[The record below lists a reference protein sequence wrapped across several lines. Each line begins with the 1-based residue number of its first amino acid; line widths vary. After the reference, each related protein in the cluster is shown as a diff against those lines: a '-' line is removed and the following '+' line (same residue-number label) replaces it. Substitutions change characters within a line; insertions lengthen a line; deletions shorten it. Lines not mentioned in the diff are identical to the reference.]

1 MALQSGWKILSIN
14 ITDGGSGYGNTQ
26 TYTLNARTKS
36 KHGQSFAGTCTSN
49 SSGVIVSTNITNNG
63 ENYSSG
69 STTLGILDAPGHGA
83 MLIPVIGQNV
93 SMSISDMNQEKG
105 IAVNSANSDIHDLYQ
120 DFASVGGVNDE
131 GENVNVSPDA
141 TDNKPNFDYDQGGP
155 VSGSAQ
161 HPIHFDE
168 FYGAVYDTYGGG
180 GCLLIGTSI
189 TLQDEKGNTF
199 YKNIEDVN
207 VGDTIVAYHND
218 DIPLDFDSTDTW
230 SEWSDDDISDT
241 RIVTGSVKHLY
252 FDYYES
258 YYRINSIINTTEEHP
273 WLVKSAI
280 SRGEEGSGY
289 IYQYKRT
296 DELVPY
302 DDYLIRDDLTEVQIV
317 TIQKVEEE
325 VEVVNLNCEPY
336 DVYFAQGYM
345 THNVHEK

>member
-1 MALQSGWKILSIN
+1 MALQSGWKILNIN
-14 ITDGGSGYGNTQ
+14 ISEGGGGYGNAQ
-26 TYTLNARTKS
+26 TYTLSARTKS

-49 SSGVIVSTNITNNG
+49 SSGNITSTNVTNNG
-63 ENYSSG
+63 VNYSSG
-69 STTLGILDAPGHGA
+69 STTLGILDAPGSGA
-83 MLIPVIGQNV
+83 LLVPIIGQNI
-93 SMSISDMNQEKG
+93 SMSISDINVENG
-105 IAVNSANSDIHDLYQ
+105 VAPNAANSDIHDLYQ
-120 DFASVGGVNDE
+120 DYSSIAGIHDTLGTVVHDE
-131 GENVNVSPDA
+131 

-155 VSGSAQ
+155 ASGSAQ

-168 FYGAVYDTYGGG
+168 FYGADYDIYGGG

-207 VGDTIVAYHND
+207 VGDIIVAYHKDN
-218 DIPLDFDSTDTW
+218 IPLDFDSTDTW
-230 SEWSDDDISDT
+230 GEWSDDDISDM
-241 RIVTGSVKHLY
+241 RIVTGSVKHMY
-252 FDYYES
+252 FDYFES
-258 YYRINSIINTTEEHP
+258 YYRINSVIKTTEEHP

-296 DELVPY
+296 DELVQY

-317 TIQKVEEE
+317 SIIKEVEE

-345 THNVHEK
+345 THNVHDK

>member
-1 MALQSGWKILSIN
+1 VALQSGWKILNVN
-14 ITDGGSGYGNTQ
+14 ISNGGSGYGSSQ
-26 TYTLNARTKS
+26 TYTLSVRTKS
-36 KHGQSFAGTCTSN
+36 KHGQSFAGTCSSN
-49 SSGVIVSTNITNNG
+49 GSGVITSVNITNNG

-69 STTLGILDAPGHGA
+69 STTLGILDAPGNGA
-83 MLIPVIGQNV
+83 MLIPIIGQDV
-93 SMSISDMNQEKG
+93 SMSISDMNVEKG
-105 IAVNSANSDIHDLYQ
+105 VASNAANSDIHDLYQ
-120 DFASVGGVNDE
+120 DFSSVA
-131 GENVNVSPDA
+131 GENTGGQTVHDE

-168 FYGAVYDTYGGG
+168 FYGAVYDIYGGG

-189 TLQDEKGNTF
+189 TLQDETGNIF

-207 VGDTIVAYHND
+207 VGDTIVAYHKDN
-218 DIPLDFDSTDTW
+218 IPLDFDSTDTW
-230 SEWSDDDISDT
+230 SDWSDDDISDMM
-241 RIVTGSVKHLY
+241 IVTGSVRNLY
-252 FDYYES
+252 FDYYDN
-258 YYRINSIINTTEEHP
+258 YYRINSVINTTEEHP

-280 SRGEEGSGY
+280 SRGEEGSGF

-296 DELVPY
+296 DELVQY
-302 DDYLIRDDLTEVQIV
+302 DDYLVRSDLSEVQIV